1 MIQTAVQFMEENYAD
16 ESLNLNKVAC
26 AANVSPNHFSA
37 LFSQEMKQTFIEYLT
52 GLRMRKARELLRCS
66 DKRSGEIALEV
77 GYKDAHYFSFL
88 FKKTQGCTPSGYR
101 SQSRQ
106 PDLEKPET

>member
-1 MIQTAVQFMEENYAD
+1 MIQAAVEFMEENYSD

-26 AANVSPNHFSA
+26 AANVSANHFSA

-52 GLRMRKARELLRCS
+52 ALRMRKARELLRCT

-106 PDLEKPET
+106 SDLEKP